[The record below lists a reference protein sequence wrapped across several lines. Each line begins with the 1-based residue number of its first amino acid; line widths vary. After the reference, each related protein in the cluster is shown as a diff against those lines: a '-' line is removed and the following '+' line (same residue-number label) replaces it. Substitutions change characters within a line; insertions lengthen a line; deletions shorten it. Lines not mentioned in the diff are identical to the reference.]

1 MYYCLWA
8 WNSGSP
14 WRMIAHKK
22 VWEINRERRGS
33 QGLFW
38 HKVWSGG
45 RTQQLVIK
53 YLLVDSSSHLERK
66 KGQGCSYRSKDRTW
80 GQGQCSLGIE
90 ALNANLLARRFLHFT
105 CSGKEKRNYLS
116 LWNNGSRKQDG
127 RKQEKNSECCFAI
140 PLTDVSRARM
150 CFHRWPDSFSAKKCG

>member
-1 MYYCLWA
+1 MYYCLRA
-8 WNSGSP
+8 WISGSP

-66 KGQGCSYRSKDRTW
+66 KGQGYSYRSRDRTW
-80 GQGQCSLGIE
+80 GKVGVHWESKHWMQICWQDVSCISLAPGKKRETIWVYE
-90 ALNANLLARRFLHFT
+90 IMARENKMGE
-105 CSGKEKRNYLS
+105 SKK
-116 LWNNGSRKQDG
+116 
-127 RKQEKNSECCFAI
+127 KNSECCFAI

-150 CFHRWPDSFSAKKCG
+150 RFHRWPDSFSAKKCG